1 MASLY
6 EEVRSALG
14 DSQFRPQKRLG
25 QNFLI
30 HERVI
35 ESILRLLKPSA
46 TDEVMEIGP
55 GLGFLTRQLAE
66 MVSKVWA
73 IEVDPFLVKWLI
85 QAGLGS
91 HPRVHLIH
99 GDILKICLDDML
111 SQGKIKLVANLPYSI
126 STEVLFRIFDAHA
139 HFSSLVLMV
148 QKEVAER
155 IASQPGTKSYGTL
168 SVWSQVHGRIVER
181 VQVAPE
187 AFFPRPKVRSTIL
200 SIELFPEPLIPKE
213 ELPLLRGLVRAA
225 FGQRRKTLAN
235 ALASWLKQGRE
246 EIAGLLRAQGIDPS
260 QRGETLDVNDF
271 INLAREVKGR
281 ALLTLQADS

>member
-14 DSQFRPQKRLG
+14 DSQFRPKKRLG

-30 HERVI
+30 HERLI
-35 ESILRLLKPSA
+35 ESILRLLKASP

-55 GLGFLTRQLAE
+55 GLGFLTRRLAE
-66 MVSKVWA
+66 IVSKVWA
-73 IEVDPFLVKWLI
+73 IEVDPFLVEWLM
-85 QAGLGS
+85 QASLGN
-91 HPRVHLIH
+91 HPRVQLIH
-99 GDILKICLDDML
+99 GDILKICLDDL
-111 SQGKIKLVANLPYSI
+111 LPRRKIKLVANLPYSI
-126 STEVLFRIFDAHA
+126 STEVLFRIFAAHE

-168 SVWSQVHGRIVER
+168 SVWSQLHGRIVEK
-181 VQVAPE
+181 VQVSPE

-200 SIELFPEPLIPKE
+200 SMELFPKPLISKE

-235 ALASWLKQGRE
+235 TLLRWLKRDRE
-246 EIAGLLRAQGIDPS
+246 EIEGLLQAQGIDPR
-260 QRGETLDVNDF
+260 QRGETLTVNEF
-271 INLAREVKGR
+271 IGLAREVR
-281 ALLTLQADS
+281 RHAAQTLQGDS

>member
-1 MASLY
+1 
-6 EEVRSALG
+6 
-14 DSQFRPQKRLG
+14 
-25 QNFLI
+25 
-30 HERVI
+30 
-35 ESILRLLKPSA
+35 
-46 TDEVMEIGP
+46 
-55 GLGFLTRQLAE
+55 LTRQLAE

-73 IEVDPFLVKWLI
+73 IEVDPFLVKWLM

-99 GDILKICLDDML
+99 GDILKISLDDML
-111 SQGKIKLVANLPYSI
+111 SQSKIKLVANLPYSI

-246 EIAGLLRAQGIDPS
+246 EIAGLLRAQGIDPR
-260 QRGETLDVNDF
+260 QRGETLGVNDF